1 MSDLQLQMN
10 FAERRNRFRDA
21 LGRGEFVLSRSDAY
35 IGALIDD
42 LVTKGTDEPYRIMT
56 SRSEY
61 RLLLRQ
67 DNAAARLTPKGR
79 EAGLIDDARWAEFL
93 RREAAVEKEIAR
105 LRAETLP
112 LSDRLREFMAEKGF
126 EPPTGGIR
134 KSELLRRP
142 GVTVEDIYSLEGKHA
157 ACEDFVAFRAQTEIK
172 YEGYIKRG
180 LKEIEDS
187 RRLESRLLPEDI
199 DYMAINT
206 IRTEA
211 RQKLSKIRPM
221 TLGQASRI
229 SGVSPSDIGG
239 LIVWLSSKEGRNV

>member
-1 MSDLQLQMN
+1 MISLGTAGISYGASIFDLLKRPQVTYASLSPI
-10 FAERRNRFRDA
+10 DT
-21 LGRGEFVLSRSDAY
+21 GRGKISWDA
-35 IGALIDD
+35 
-42 LVTKGTDEPYRIMT
+42 
-56 SRSEY
+56 
-61 RLLLRQ
+61 
-67 DNAAARLTPKGR
+67 
-79 EAGLIDDARWAEFL
+79 AEQ
-93 RREAAVEKEIAR
+93 VEIN
-105 LRAETLP
+105 
-112 LSDRLREFMAEKGF
+112 
-126 EPPTGGIR
+126 
-134 KSELLRRP
+134 
-142 GVTVEDIYSLEGKHA
+142 V
-157 ACEDFVAFRAQTEIK
+157 K